1 MIWGPDEG
9 LRGQTD
15 RTWGSGGNLSA
26 SGSVTVLLSFTTE
39 NEKAFVAWEKVHDM
53 SKPRPCLVM
62 TLNSNNFNLSYATSS
77 KLKGLLGRYWESCW
91 LSSIVPWSIY
101 KFRQKCICKNN
112 KKQKRSQH
120 DQYIENS
127 QFVWGSRSYQLCQN
141 LRLSPWWPISSL
153 HLWKHKSRPHSI
165 SVPFKSKLGQTN
177 LEAVHLHNPTVKNS
191 LMSSVYLSI
200 SGSPCLHFTVRST
213 LLGVL

>member
-39 NEKAFVAWEKVHDM
+39 NEKAFVGWEKVHGM
-53 SKPRPCLVM
+53 SKPRHCLVM
-62 TLNSNNFNLSYATSS
+62 TLNRNNFSLSYATSS

-101 KFRQKCICKNN
+101 KFRQNV
-112 KKQKRSQH
+112 
-120 DQYIENS
+120 
-127 QFVWGSRSYQLCQN
+127 FV
-141 LRLSPWWPISSL
+141 
-153 HLWKHKSRPHSI
+153 KTT
-165 SVPFKSKLGQTN
+165 KSKKEASMINILKIHNSCEGVEAINFVRISDWVPGDPYHHCTCENTN
-177 LEAVHLHNPTVKNS
+177 PDLTAYQ
-191 LMSSVYLSI
+191 YLS
-200 SGSPCLHFTVRST
+200 SPSLARQI
-213 LLGVL
+213 